1 MLETPYHRNDI
12 LKTSRILKAQT
23 LDGHLAVLTRENFL
37 IIFAAKY
44 GSVPELREVFRKKFN
59 HAVDFAAFESDY
71 IIVLN
76 SQEPHISL
84 VQIFKEKVIF
94 EGNCN
99 CQEPSRIYN
108 LHGRFAVIDN
118 TNSVFIC
125 ELAKKNIK
133 NIITLENR
141 IPVECIQTVSKNSFI
156 ISLKNGLVHLY
167 HEHKS
172 EEFIK
177 ESCEFP
183 SAMKKFQL
191 YNPLDCRYAF
201 ACADGKIYPGK
212 IIVSDKLTFSYE
224 KDSPLIFGEHCEQG
238 VQQFV
243 FADFNGDS
251 ENEIA
256 VLRDDYNIQIWQIW
270 QNEPVLSFSS
280 TAKDNHDF
288 GSVALIY
295 SPPRKRRSHLIVVAT
310 SGWIFFLG
318 TEKEKAKPNS
328 EEIYNEVIEEV
339 TKVQTAIDRKQTSQN
354 EWIIPPKINCL
365 MEMKTVASLALKNL
379 IVECETPIEMVQI
392 CSTTRVEVVEDKS
405 GNALSNQAVITV
417 NDRPGH
423 EWPMSIL
430 FRCQAGTNR
439 LDIKLRPIEGKSGDI
454 EVFCFPYLTIN
465 KIILKES
472 FHLPA
477 LSLHSPV
484 ASLEDVGQY
493 RSFSA
498 NIITSWLNDIFIDLP
513 MDTNSMSRFI
523 CYRNY
528 QTGSWLRVGWAAGEA
543 HVHSNNPT
551 VLQICKQVLLQHA
564 YDCSQEVDVQA
575 SLSEVSTKELVEQ
588 ILRKF
593 QEHKEYIK
601 NADIV
606 GILRD
611 ITLLDDNKDSIPQK
625 YRSMLAKGVKNAE
638 LDANL
643 YETLSAVILDLFI
656 DQEKLAGRPG
666 VEKAKD
672 IAESLKDL
680 EFDEVLKFF

>member
-1 MLETPYHRNDI
+1 M
-12 LKTSRILKAQT
+12 K
-23 LDGHLAVLTRENFL
+23 
-37 IIFAAKY
+37 
-44 GSVPELREVFRKKFN
+44 
-59 HAVDFAAFESDY
+59 
-71 IIVLN
+71 
-76 SQEPHISL
+76 SL
-84 VQIFKEKVIF
+84 QI
-94 EGNCN
+94 
-99 CQEPSRIYN
+99 Y
-108 LHGRFAVIDN
+108 
-118 TNSVFIC
+118 
-125 ELAKKNIK
+125 
-133 NIITLENR
+133 
-141 IPVECIQTVSKNSFI
+141 
-156 ISLKNGLVHLY
+156 
-167 HEHKS
+167 KS
-172 EEFIK
+172 
-177 ESCEFP
+177 
-183 SAMKKFQL
+183 
-191 YNPLDCRYAF
+191 LDCRYAF
-201 ACADGKIYPGK
+201 GCADGKIYPGK
-212 IIVSDKLTFSYE
+212 IIVSDKLTISFQR
-224 KDSPLIFGEHCEQG
+224 DSPMIFGEHCEQG

-251 ENEIA
+251 ENEVA
-256 VLRDDYNIQIWQIW
+256 VMRDDYNIQIWQIW

-280 TAKDNHDF
+280 VAKDNHDF
-288 GSVALIY
+288 GSVALVY

-318 TEKEKAKPNS
+318 TEREKAKPNS

-339 TKVQTAIDRKQTSQN
+339 TKVQSAIDRKQTAQN
-354 EWIIPPKINCL
+354 EWISPPKINCL

-392 CSTTRVEVVEDKS
+392 CSTTRIEVVEDKS

-454 EVFCFPYLTIN
+454 EVFCFPFLTIN

-484 ASLEDVGQY
+484 ASLEEVGQY
-493 RSFSA
+493 SELKITGSFSA
-498 NIITSWLNDIFIDLP
+498 NIITSWLSDIFLDLP
-513 MDTNSMSRFI
+513 VDTNSMSKFV
-523 CYRNY
+523 CYRNF

-564 YDCSQEVDVQA
+564 YECSQEVDVQA
-575 SLSEVSTKELVEQ
+575 NLSDVSTKELVME
-588 ILRKF
+588 ILQRFK
-593 QEHKEYIK
+593 EHKEYIK

-611 ITLLDDNKDSIPQK
+611 LTLVDDNKDSMPPK

-656 DQEKLAGRPG
+656 DQEKLAGKPG

-672 IAESLKDL
+672 IARSLKDL
-680 EFDEVLKFF
+680 EFEKVLEFF